1 MERITEIEGIRRN
14 FRLLLGSRK
23 RFGGTM
29 KPRIIIMI
37 AIAIFAIVVLANTV
51 LVVDAGYMAVIF
63 NQLTGGLSSRDQG
76 THILVP
82 GLQKPTLYDARVQTF
97 TMSESYGEGEAK
109 GDEALE
115 GLTKDGQVVKL
126 DVSVR
131 FHIDKPRLAELHQTV
146 GIGYVDKVV
155 RPHVRNVIRLAVSA
169 YPVTEVY
176 TEKRIEIQNT
186 SMRELEPRLKTNF
199 LVLDEV
205 LIRRVTFSVEFQKA
219 IEQKQIA
226 QQEAQRMQY
235 VLERERQE
243 KDRKIIEAQGEA
255 ESIRLKGEAL
265 ASNPALIQYEY
276 VQKITP
282 GITTII
288 TDGKSILSLGDIVKK

>member
-1 MERITEIEGIRRN
+1 
-14 FRLLLGSRK
+14 
-23 RFGGTM
+23 M

-37 AIAIFAIVVLANTV
+37 AIAIFAIVLLANTV

-82 GLQKPTLYDARVQTF
+82 ALQKPTLYDARVQTF
-97 TMSESYGEGEAK
+97 TMSESYGEGETK
-109 GDEALE
+109 GDDALE
-115 GLTKDGQVVKL
+115 GLTNDGQVVKL

-199 LVLDEV
+199 IILDEV
-205 LIRRVTFSVEFQKA
+205 LILRVTFSVEFQKA

-226 QQEAQRMQY
+226 QQDAQRMQY

>member
-1 MERITEIEGIRRN
+1 
-14 FRLLLGSRK
+14 
-23 RFGGTM
+23 M
-29 KPRIIIMI
+29 KPRFIVII
-37 AIAIFAIVVLANTV
+37 ALAIFLVIVLVNTV
-51 LVVDAGYMAVIF
+51 LVVDAGHTAVVF
-63 NQLTGGLSSRDQG
+63 NQLTGGLSLRDQG
-76 THILVP
+76 THILIP
-82 GLQKPTLYDARVQTF
+82 GLQKPVIYDTRVVTY
-97 TMSESYGEGEAK
+97 TTSGAYGEGEAR

-131 FHIDKPRLAELHQTV
+131 FHIDKPKLDQLHQT
-146 GIGYVDKVV
+146 IGLAYVDKVV
-155 RPHVRNVIRLAVSA
+155 RPHVRNVVRLAVSG

-176 TEKRIEIQNT
+176 TEKRIELQNL
-186 SMRELEPRLKTNF
+186 SFHQLEPKFKTNF
-199 LVLDEV
+199 LILDEV
-205 LIRRVTFSVEFQKA
+205 LIRRVTFSAEFQKA

-243 KDRKIIEAQGEA
+243 KERKIIEAQGEA

-282 GITTII
+282 GVQTII
-288 TDGKSILSLGDIVKK
+288 TDGKSILSLGDLLKK

>member
-1 MERITEIEGIRRN
+1 
-14 FRLLLGSRK
+14 
-23 RFGGTM
+23 M
-29 KPRIIIMI
+29 KPRLIIII
-37 AIAIFAIVVLANTV
+37 AVAIFAIVVLVNTV
-51 LVVDAGYMAVIF
+51 LVVQAGYLAVIF

-76 THILVP
+76 THILIP
-82 GLQKPTLYDARVQTF
+82 GLQKPVIYDGRVQTY
-97 TMSESYGEGEAK
+97 TMSATYGEGEAR
-109 GDEALE
+109 GDDALE
-115 GLTKDGQVVKL
+115 ALTKDGQVVKL
-126 DVSVR
+126 DVTVR
-131 FHIDKPRLAELHQTV
+131 FHIDKSKLTDLHQTI

-155 RPHVRNVIRLAVSA
+155 RPHVRNVVRLAVSA

-176 TEKRIEIQNT
+176 TEKRIEIQNAT
-186 SMRELEPRLKTNF
+186 FRDLHPKFQENF
-199 LVLDEV
+199 LTLDEI

-243 KDRKIIEAQGEA
+243 KERKIIESQGEA

-282 GITTII
+282 GVTTII
-288 TDGKSILSLGDIVKK
+288 TDGKTILSLGDFLKK

>member
-1 MERITEIEGIRRN
+1 
-14 FRLLLGSRK
+14 
-23 RFGGTM
+23 M
-29 KPRIIIMI
+29 KPRLILMI
-37 AIAIFAIVVLANTV
+37 AVAIFAIVVLFNTV
-51 LVVDAGYMAVIF
+51 LVVDAGYTAVIF
-63 NQLTGGLSSRDQG
+63 NQLTGGLSLRDQG
-76 THILVP
+76 THILIP
-82 GLQKPTLYDARVQTF
+82 ALQKPIIYDSRVQTY
-97 TMSESYGEGEAK
+97 TMSGSYGEGESR

-131 FHIDKPRLAELHQTV
+131 FHIDKPKLDQLHQT
-146 GIGYVDKVV
+146 IGPAYIDKVV
-155 RPHVRNVIRLAVSA
+155 RPHVRNVVRLAVSG

-176 TEKRIEIQNT
+176 SERRIELQNL
-186 SMRELEPRLKTNF
+186 SFRQLEPSFKTNF
-199 LVLDEV
+199 LILDEL

-235 VLERERQE
+235 VLEREKQE
-243 KDRKIIEAQGEA
+243 KERKIIEAQGEA
-255 ESIRLKGEAL
+255 ESIRLKGQAL

-282 GITTII
+282 GIQTII
-288 TDGKSILSLGDIVKK
+288 TDGKSIMSLGDILKN